1 MSSTKKNNG
10 LRPDLLKELDCYTPG
25 SRPPG
30 SRSPQSRPSLLQS
43 LSTWRP
49 LLAVSLSFCLLVG
62 PAGLNLGDAAVLAAT
77 PAKKKTSPASK
88 PAKPANPAG
97 SPAGSSTPLVPP
109 PFSSSP
115 AAASTTPPAEGA
127 TSSQPS
133 TSATTESLTPQASSS
148 STSTT
153 DTPGSPATGTAPATA
168 GDAAAAGS
176 LTSEPEK
183 PKEKTSKRSSRS
195 RSSRSKSKSEDTA
208 TTTDSSD
215 SSSKKADETKPAAPA
230 NPTDPTQSQPI
241 GDAAKPGETPGSES
255 TAKTESEKKTTSRS
269 RRSKESKSKTT
280 TETAPDADS
289 SNPSSQS
296 ASTETATETK
306 PESKS
311 KRSKKSKSESETA
324 SEDKPQTKAS
334 SKRSKGKKKG
344 DDTTDGTSTE
354 AAELKPSEKKSDEV
368 ETPTADRTPEVAPP
382 TTTTGSATP
391 AAKPE
396 AEQPTA
402 TESGDKVGGDT
413 EEVIKPRKRVTE
425 ADPLESDEI
434 APAKRKR
441 ASSLTE
447 ADELML
453 KGKFEAAEDAYRALI
468 PEDQEGDA
476 YAGLAVALAKQNLPK
491 KVLEAEKIMKKGKE
505 QFADNPNMI
514 AAAAHVSYVHS
525 KTVASPARRDLY
537 LEAAETLS
545 KRAVKASPDAV
556 IALQTLGLVKLAQD
570 DPESAIAPLKKAARL
585 AEDAYTNTLLAE
597 AMLKVD
603 PHDENAK
610 ALIDEALGLD
620 SKYHPARLQKAI
632 YLTAKGKHEEAFT
645 ELHTIPRDQRGA
657 DWQRVQGDIYKAQ
670 GDGPSALASWKE
682 ANRLDPRSPEP
693 YKNLAHHYSSRG
705 DGEMAIAEMHNAL
718 EILPN
723 DLNLRREL
731 AELALR
737 QDKLEVAETE
747 YRTILSVKDSD
758 PAALLGLSRVY
769 FRKARKDG
777 QYPPDWAELMDKVT
791 RIVTEQNVSGQ
802 VVKKGV
808 KNLTEKIQ
816 LSEAEK
822 ALSEQP
828 PRFREAR
835 QLFLAVITTHKDEP
849 YELLSLGEQ
858 ACNDGDLKSAE
869 EAFGYAKEI
878 NEVAPRAEQGIS
890 KIVNLRNEAKR
901 HTELANATWKLP
913 EIAIDHYRQALIADP
928 QHPDAYYGLY
938 KLYYRLKKDDKK
950 AVDYAHTYLEASDD
964 NDPLRKEVEDDLS
977 RMNKRLQK

>member
-1 MSSTKKNNG
+1 MSWIKKNKG
-10 LRPDLLKELDCYTPG
+10 VRLKLTMQLDRDTQAMSPRNCS
-25 SRPPG
+25 SRD
-30 SRSPQSRPSLLQS
+30 SRRSFLSLDR
-43 LSTWRP
+43 WRP
-49 LLAVSLSFCLLVG
+49 LLAVSLSACMLIG
-62 PAGLNLGDAAVLAAT
+62 PSGLNLADTAFAAT
-77 PAKKKTSPASK
+77 PVKKKTPA
-88 PAKPANPAG
+88 AKPAAAATDSQG
-97 SPAGSSTPLVPP
+97 AAATPQSLVPP
-109 PFSSSP
+109 PFSSTTAPVTPTTTTPESAGSGSSSGTDTTSASQSP
-115 AAASTTPPAEGA
+115 AP
-127 TSSQPS
+127 
-133 TSATTESLTPQASSS
+133 

-153 DTPGSPATGTAPATA
+153 SSDATTS

-176 LTSEPEK
+176 LTPAAETEK
-183 PKEKTSKRSSRS
+183 PKEKTTKRSSSRS
-195 RSSRSKSKSEDTA
+195 RSSRSKSKSEETTA
-208 TTTDSSD
+208 KD
-215 SSSKKADETKPAAPA
+215 A
-230 NPTDPTQSQPI
+230 
-241 GDAAKPGETPGSES
+241 GDGAAKPAEETKAADGLSTPADPTKPTDASPTAETPAS
-255 TAKTESEKKTTSRS
+255 TPAVKAEEEPRKKRTTSRS
-269 RRSKESKSKTT
+269 RRSKE
-280 TETAPDADS
+280 TESSTDTASDTKGTSDDS
-289 SNPSSQS
+289 SK
-296 ASTETATETK
+296 ASTKGSNETTAEADEK
-306 PESKS
+306 PK
-311 KRSKKSKSESETA
+311 
-324 SEDKPQTKAS
+324 TKAS

-344 DDTTDGTSTE
+344 GDTTDS
-354 AAELKPSEKKSDEV
+354 AEPTDTASDKKKIDV
-368 ETPTADRTPEVAPP
+368 ETPTAEQTPPVTPAKESEVAPP
-382 TTTTGSATP
+382 TTGSEAATDTKATEQP
-391 AAKPE
+391 AATDSGTK
-396 AEQPTA
+396 AETG
-402 TESGDKVGGDT
+402 ES
-413 EEVIKPRKRVTE
+413 EEVVKPRKRVTE
-425 ADPLESDEI
+425 VDPSESDEI

-453 KGKFEAAEDAYRALI
+453 KGKYEAAEDAYRGLI

-476 YAGLAVALAKQNLPK
+476 YAGLAVALAKQNWPK

-505 QFADNPNMI
+505 QFAENPNMI
-514 AAAAHVSYVHS
+514 AAGAYVSYIHS
-525 KTVASPARRDLY
+525 KSVASPAKRDLY
-537 LEAAETLS
+537 LEAAENLS
-545 KRAVKASPDAV
+545 KRAIKDSPDTV

-570 DPESAIAPLKKAARL
+570 DPEAAVPPLKKAARM

-603 PHDENAK
+603 PHDEDAK
-610 ALIDEALGLD
+610 ALIDEALGMD
-620 SKYHPARLQKAI
+620 SKYHPARLQKAS

-645 ELHTIPRDQRGA
+645 ELHTIPKDQRGA
-657 DWQRVQGDIYKAQ
+657 DWQRIQGDIYKAQ

-693 YKNLAHHYSSRG
+693 YKNLARHYAARG
-705 DGEMAIAEMHNAL
+705 DGELAIAEYHNAL

-723 DLNLRREL
+723 DLNLRRDL

-747 YRTILSVKDSD
+747 YRTILSVKESD

-777 QYPPDWAELMDKVT
+777 QYPSDWADLMNKVT
-791 RIVTEQNVSGQ
+791 QIVTEQNVAGQ
-802 VVKKGV
+802 VIKKGV
-808 KNLTEKIQ
+808 KKLTDNIQ

-835 QLFLAVITTHKDEP
+835 QLFSQVITTHREEP
-849 YELLSLGEQ
+849 YELLTLGDQ
-858 ACNDGDLKSAE
+858 AYNDGDLKSAE

-890 KIVNLRNEAKR
+890 KIVNQRNEAKR

-938 KLYYRLKKDDKK
+938 KLYFRLKKDDKK
-950 AVDYAHTYLEASDD
+950 AIDYAHTYLEASDD